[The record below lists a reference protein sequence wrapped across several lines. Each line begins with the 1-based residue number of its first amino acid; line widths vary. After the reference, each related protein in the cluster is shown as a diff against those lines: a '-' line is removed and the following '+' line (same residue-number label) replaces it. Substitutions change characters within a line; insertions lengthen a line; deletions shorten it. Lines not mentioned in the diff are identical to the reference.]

1 MYEAIVLIHVVAI
14 LVFAGAHLVSGVAIF
29 QARSEGDRG
38 RLTAVLGRSRQ
49 ALMVA
54 FIALLVSLIAGVVL
68 AFLGEW
74 WGRLW
79 IWASIGLIVVV
90 GGLMT
95 PMAAIPMNQLRGS
108 ARHAGRQARGRRGGA
123 GSPGR
128 RDRRGR
134 PGEAPAR
141 GGRGDR
147 RRRLPRDRL
156 ADGVEALLVREIDE
170 PVQLA
175 GPRPAPSA
183 HGARHPRTRAL
194 IRRRDRGP
202 SPTRGPRRGRRRP

>member
-95 PMAAIPMNQLRGS
+95 PMAAIPMNQLRG
-108 ARHAGRQARGRRGGA
+108 ALGMQVGKPEEGEAAPVPQ
-123 GSPGR
+123 GR